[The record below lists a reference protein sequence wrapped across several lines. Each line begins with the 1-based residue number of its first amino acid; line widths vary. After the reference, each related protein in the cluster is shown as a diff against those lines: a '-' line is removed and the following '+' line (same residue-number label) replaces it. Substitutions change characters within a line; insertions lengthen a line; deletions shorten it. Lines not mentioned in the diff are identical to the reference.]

1 MGGALLPAERI
12 GVSGVTCLSRC
23 RFGWRGFTPIQIGG
37 VPHRLSS
44 DKMQCVFL
52 ALKNEFLYR
61 TQ

>member
-1 MGGALLPAERI
+1 MERRSLRS
-12 GVSGVTCLSRC
+12 GLVSPELHVSCRC

-44 DKMQCVFL
+44 DKMRCVFL
-52 ALKNEFLYR
+52 ALKNECLYR